1 VRTTRWW
8 TIFENPGFILDNYA
22 MALAGGNTQ
31 LDLAG
36 SFVNSIV
43 NTLTA
48 TLTLLMF
55 ASMAAY
61 AFAWIDFRGKDI
73 LFIGVFALPLTIY
86 LLHNFVS
93 EIPARVIEAARVD
106 GAGHAQIFFRIVLP
120 LNMPAIASIAIFPF
134 IWVWNDLLVALI
146 FADGVVTPMTKLPAE
161 LSGARV
167 QAWYLLTA
175 AAFLSTL
182 IPVIVFLSLQRYFVR
197 GMLAGATKR

>member
-1 VRTTRWW
+1 
-8 TIFENPGFILDNYA
+8 
-22 MALAGGNTQ
+22 MALAGGNIQ

-43 NTLTA
+43 NTLPA

-61 AFAWIDFRGKDI
+61 AFAWIDFRGNDI

-106 GAGHAQIFFRIVLP
+106 GAGHA
-120 LNMPAIASIAIFPF
+120 
-134 IWVWNDLLVALI
+134 
-146 FADGVVTPMTKLPAE
+146 
-161 LSGARV
+161 
-167 QAWYLLTA
+167 
-175 AAFLSTL
+175 
-182 IPVIVFLSLQRYFVR
+182 
-197 GMLAGATKR
+197 